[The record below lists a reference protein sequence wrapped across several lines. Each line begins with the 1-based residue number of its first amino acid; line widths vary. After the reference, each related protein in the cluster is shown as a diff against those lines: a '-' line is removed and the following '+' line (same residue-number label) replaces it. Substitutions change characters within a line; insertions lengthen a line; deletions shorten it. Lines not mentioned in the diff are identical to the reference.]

1 MFKAKTDT
9 RFRPKIVIITVT
21 VGGLK
26 TQKEG
31 VIFFFFLV
39 LSHTLKKKF
48 VVIVLHRNED

>member
-21 VGGLK
+21 VGAK

-31 VIFFFFLV
+31 VIFF
-39 LSHTLKKKF
+39 LSIIAHTKK
-48 VVIVLHRNED
+48 VRSYCSP

>member
-31 VIFFFFLV
+31 VIFFF
-39 LSHTLKKKF
+39 LSIIAHTKKKF

>member
-31 VIFFFFLV
+31 VMFFFLV

>member
-9 RFRPKIVIITVT
+9 RFRPKMVIITVT

-31 VIFFFFLV
+31 VIFFF
-39 LSHTLKKKF
+39 LSIIAHTKKKF

>member
-31 VIFFFFLV
+31 VIFFFLG
-39 LSHTLKKKF
+39 
-48 VVIVLHRNED
+48 